1 MNILIP
7 AYNLNAKLATRYE
20 TQIAAAIHHHRAQ
33 ELENLIPKK
42 SPKLTAVPEG
52 MRRHARPAAQPA
64 QSPAQPQPRAR
75 HGAIALE
82 PASRP
87 TGLHTRPTGM
97 PVASGGLP
105 VASGGLPV
113 ASGDPPTLII
123 KPEFARYQPGK
134 ISPTDELI
142 VKILVAYARNRSQ
155 TDTPGLSASDLAEKL
170 SISRQATNAALA
182 RLQRKKLVKAI
193 PVKDIPYSQRSQ
205 HGTTLK
211 AVWVVATR

>member
-1 MNILIP
+1 MNLLIP

-20 TQIAAAIHHHRAQ
+20 AQIAAAIHHHRAQ

-52 MRRHARPAAQPA
+52 MRRHARGPAAQPA

-87 TGLHTRPTGM
+87 T
-97 PVASGGLP
+97 AS
-105 VASGGLPV
+105 VE
-113 ASGDPPTLII
+113 PPTLII

-142 VKILVAYARNRSQ
+142 VKILVAYARNRSP